1 MTDFVEDSNNPI
13 KKVASSSYNVDMFVE
28 IPYNSFVKYEY
39 DKEMNKIRCDRILN
53 TAMSYPGNYGYI
65 PETLSGDGDPLD
77 ILLISDFSLFPG
89 TVINVKIIGVL
100 LTEDEKGNDEKIIAV
115 PDEYI
120 DPRMKNIDN
129 YSDLSNW
136 TLSKIDH
143 FFTHYKDNEENKWV
157 KVKGF
162 KNKNDALDVLKK
174 SVERFTNY
182 QI

>member
-1 MTDFVEDSNNPI
+1 MIADISFLGEGCAISQASASLMTEAL
-13 KKVASSSYNVDMFVE
+13 KGKTE
-28 IPYNSFVKYEY
+28 
-39 DKEMNKIRCDRILN
+39 KEAMILFK
-53 TAMSYPGNYGYI
+53 A
-65 PETLSGDGDPLD
+65 
-77 ILLISDFSLFPG
+77 FH
-89 TVINVKIIGVL
+89 VL